1 MQILKQVL
9 NEEDKA
15 TIRDGLSK
23 AGFAEGAKTAGAQ
36 ALKVK
41 HNLQLAADSAEQQ
54 RLSGIVTRAL
64 NRHPGFF
71 SSALPAKL
79 TPILFNRYEIGMDYG
94 IHVDNA
100 YMGGRGKPGMR
111 SDIAATLFLSDPAT
125 YDGGELTVHN
135 GQMVQK
141 IKLPAGDMV
150 VYPANSR
157 HRVEPV
163 TRGKRDAA
171 VFWVQS
177 MVRQAERRQM
187 LYELDRAIQ
196 GLVARAGSAGNTG
209 AYDRVQRV
217 VARMDGGL
225 TPHPQLAVGYWIE
238 IPAAWISCW

>member
-15 TIRDGLSK
+15 AIRDGLSK
-23 AGFAEGAKTAGAQ
+23 AAFAEGAKTAGAQ

-71 SSALPAKL
+71 ASALPAKL
-79 TPILFNRYEIGMDYG
+79 MPILFNRYEIGMDYG

-100 YMGGRGKPGMR
+100 YMGGRCGKAGLR
-111 SDIAATLFLSDPAT
+111 SDIAATLFLSDPAS

-150 VYPANSR
+150 IYPANSR

-196 GLVARAGSAGNTG
+196 GLVARQPEAPEILVLTTVYN
-209 AYDRVQRV
+209 
-217 VARMDGGL
+217 GL
-225 TPHPQLAVGYWIE
+225 LREWMEV
-238 IPAAWISCW
+238 